1 MSFKHLIGWGGLC
14 LVALTAAASAQQSEE
29 AMAGMTAEEAAMMAA
44 FQASMTPG
52 EPHAWLAEQ
61 SGEYNA
67 LVRSWDDPDSE
78 PQTSRSRVVRTMEL
92 GGRVLREEWTGTVMG
107 MPFSG
112 VGRTGYDN
120 VTERYWSTWTD
131 NLSTGLFI
139 SHGQRHVD
147 GSLEFHGEMPDPRSG
162 AMIPTR
168 SVATHADGTE
178 RMEMYQTVDG
188 EEMRVMVIE
197 LQRND

>member
-1 MSFKHLIGWGGLC
+1 MNMKEIFCAGGLC
-14 LVALTAAASAQQSEE
+14 LVVLAASANAQPDEE
-29 AMAGMTAEEAAMMAA
+29 GMAGMSAEEAAMMAA

-61 SGEYNA
+61 TGQYA
-67 LVRSWDDPDSE
+67 AVVRSWDGPDSE
-78 PQTSRSRVVRTMEL
+78 PVSSEASVVRTMEL

-107 MPFSG
+107 MPFNG

-139 SHGQRHVD
+139 AHGQRRDD
-147 GSLEFHGEMPDPRSG
+147 GSFEFHGEMPDPRSG
-162 AMIPTR
+162 TMIPTR
-168 SVATHADGTE
+168 SVATHGDEVE
-178 RMEMYQTVDG
+178 RMDMYQTIDG
-188 EEMRVMVIE
+188 EEVRVMAFE
-197 LQRND
+197 LRRD